1 LFIDLSSK
9 YFLLKKLT
17 LGLKTTILAI
27 LSFILIIIS
36 CRHRINWKYPSAA
49 DLENFRKEFNLPKE
63 KTFRLDTNYIR
74 YLFSFDTTRYADQIK
89 NHYQPIQALYYDKYG
104 SLVSFHINCYAAVG
118 IANNS
123 DFNWNQQN
131 VFASFV
137 PRTTAPV
144 DSVLPL
150 NKHLSFIKT
159 FDYKSIDT
167 IGFAAFDYTVI
178 VYWSKHYFGVK
189 NSKNLIRI
197 VSHNVALAGNKK
209 VNVIY
214 VNSENILYY

>member
-1 LFIDLSSK
+1 M
-9 YFLLKKLT
+9 
-17 LGLKTTILAI
+17 GLKTTILAI

-36 CRHRINWKYPSAA
+36 CRHRINWKYLSAA
-49 DLENFRKEFNLPKE
+49 DLENLRKEFNLPKE
-63 KTFRLDTNYIR
+63 KTFRLDTNYFR
-74 YLFSFDTTRYADQIK
+74 YLFSLDTTK
-89 NHYQPIQALYYDKYG
+89 NAVEIHDHYQPLQATYYDNAG
-104 SLVSFHINCYAAVG
+104 RLISFHINCYASAG
-118 IANNS
+118 LPDDS

-137 PRTTAPV
+137 PSTTAPV
-144 DSVLPL
+144 DCILPL

-189 NSKNLIRI
+189 NSKNLIKV
-197 VSHNVALAGNKK
+197 VSDNVALAGNKK